1 MYLDNYDGDHS
12 GKLNEVSSYST
23 PSSRYISLNITFEDG
38 YNSTGSYPNQLVIQE
53 DRPLGRRLSLMNIE
67 AHISK
72 TLRIVRQDQD
82 TLFWFYADNI
92 FIGLIG
98 TTEEWTEVEENEWF
112 DNEKYKFDF
121 KKQAEFFGRTV
132 DEIQKQY
139 NEKFYHKGLLNSLT
153 ATKRGSLGE
162 IKGIPDDILTFGAS
176 ISPPIK
182 DEEKEYFGEQFT
194 TNESTTIDTVD
205 YTLFELSKEKVKE
218 LVNLLDN
225 DIITISQSVLE
236 SQSWLHDC
244 KFFSAVK
251 TEEELFVWLKL
262 EDLNEGHFSSYS
274 FAFGRSKDELQQF
287 VRNHE
292 VDFLRHIMYLR
303 SKQTER
309 FESLNEIAREYTR
322 RQGIRSA
329 IATIMSRN
337 MSHNLGSHVLYYTK
351 QDLIENASGY
361 KNAAAHTEND
371 IYVRSLKDSAAIIDF
386 MKDRT
391 NYIAALAEDSKYPSM
406 PVAIWDL
413 LSIFQSDMNG
423 QSVNYYLKN
432 LVRSEGY
439 SANSGA
445 GNLVIS
451 LNDQSIQKE
460 ELANMFLSLPGGV
473 LSKHGFYNLIENMIR
488 NSAKY
493 WTNKKT
499 ENLKFEF
506 KISNLQNG
514 WIGVSFFDKKG
525 DALVKYGGDSLINRM
540 NNKLNKIKF
549 LERDTKAINKED
561 KGLKEMLLSYLWLTS
576 NTDQESLSKLIFKL
590 DSEDSEDSE
599 AKDAKKMV
607 NERFKFL
614 GFDDNGN
621 GGVNNGKNFG
631 IYFLLPIHHSAISIE
646 DSNETTFE
654 SADVRVTNADE
665 LNRWENKYP
674 RIAVCQTIP
683 EENSEQM
690 VDLFREAI
698 KKRFENI
705 DDYKICFET
714 KERSY
719 EEANCSNDKCIY
731 FERHLN
737 NSKIDQTIRNY
748 YNNFP
753 YVDSTSGANFTET
766 LRLSFVESF
775 SGAYY
780 TPSIQKKI
788 FALKIKEAALSKIT
802 IIDERLFQRITTW
815 ADINADNS
823 EFKGSQIELSLKN
836 IRVLNLKKEVRSH
849 SQYQEVVNNMDIF
862 VGNKFRSIVA
872 DPDNENKTL
881 FLTIHLGLI
890 EKIVKGGYGYNT
902 ATEFM
907 GKLRE
912 VFSPDFICIH
922 SGRGG
927 LSKEMDELK
936 EYPFIPF
943 TTLDSLFT
951 DSKFLLSQMF
961 YSLKY

>member
-1 MYLDNYDGDHS
+1 MFLNSVNGYPVFTLNVVSEKTINKTFVKLGVTCEDGFVPYYDNYDGGQNKDQHP
-12 GKLNEVSSYST
+12 NEILQRIDSV
-23 PSSRYISLNITFEDG
+23 
-38 YNSTGSYPNQLVIQE
+38 
-53 DRPLGRRLSLMNIE
+53 LGRRLYRLNLGRFEGQKIKIE
-67 AHISK
+67 IQNHEVFK
-72 TLRIVRQDQD
+72 FYTLQDGEK
-82 TLFWFYADNI
+82 
-92 FIGLIG
+92 IGLI
-98 TTEEWTEVEENEWF
+98 TTSEDWTEEEDELAKSRLKDDQSNESF
-112 DNEKYKFDF
+112 RKV
-121 KKQAEFFGRTV
+121 ALMFGRT
-132 DEIQKQY
+132 DEDVKDRY
-139 NEKFYHKGLLNSLT
+139 
-153 ATKRGSLGE
+153 
-162 IKGIPDDILTFGAS
+162 
-176 ISPPIK
+176 ISNLSRAIF
-182 DEEKEYFGEQFT
+182 ENAGEQKLK
-194 TNESTTIDTVD
+194 ETIERYQQLVKEQKDQA
-205 YTLFELSKEKVKE
+205 EIAKEKVKQE
-218 LVNLLDN
+218 A
-225 DIITISQSVLE
+225 I
-236 SQSWLHDC
+236 
-244 KFFSAVK
+244 K
-251 TEEELFVWLKL
+251 
-262 EDLNEGHFSSYS
+262 
-274 FAFGRSKDELQQF
+274 
-287 VRNHE
+287 
-292 VDFLRHIMYLR
+292 
-303 SKQTER
+303 
-309 FESLNEIAREYTR
+309 
-322 RQGIRSA
+322 SA

-371 IYVRSLKDSAAIIDF
+371 IYVRSLKGSAAIIDF

-451 LNDQSIQKE
+451 PNKQSIQKE
-460 ELANMFLSLPGGV
+460 DLANIFLSLPGGV

-499 ENLKFEF
+499 ENLEFEF
-506 KISNLQNG
+506 KISNLENG
-514 WIGVSFFDKKG
+514 WVGVSFFDKKG
-525 DALVKYGGDSLINRM
+525 DALVTYGGDSLINRM
-540 NNKLNKIKF
+540 NEKLNQIKF
-549 LERDTKAINKED
+549 LEGDTNAINKED

-576 NTDQESLSKLIFKL
+576 NTDQESLSELIYKL
-590 DSEDSEDSE
+590 DSGDKSTASMI
-599 AKDAKKMV
+599 KQQ
-607 NERFKFL
+607 FKFL
-614 GFDDNGN
+614 GFNDEGN
-621 GGVNNGKNFG
+621 GGVDNAKNLG

-654 SADVRVTNADE
+654 SADVWVTKADD
-665 LNRWENKYP
+665 LNKWKSKYP